1 VEAQVAADLA
11 VEARG
16 VIKRFGADVLA
27 LDGLDLRIE
36 EGETYGLLG
45 PNGAGKTTT
54 LQMLLGLVRPTSGL
68 IRVLGRRPGDPAA
81 LRQTGAMGG
90 IAFYPFLS
98 GRDNLRTVARRAG
111 VANSRVEVVLG
122 LVGLAV
128 RADDAVAGYSYGM
141 TQRLGVAAALLK
153 DPRLLI
159 LDEPSNG
166 LDPAGQLDMRQLM
179 RQLSGEGRTIVL
191 SSHDMDE
198 VEQLCGRV
206 GIISGGR
213 LLAEGTPE
221 HLRGA
226 AHLLV
231 RAEPVERA
239 AALAATLAGAERV
252 GLSGGSLTLA
262 LPDLTPARAAA
273 ITRQLVGAGLEV
285 SEVRTARRPLR
296 EVFLE
301 LTGRRTGGS
310 DSVRRRAGRA
320 EAGRPG
326 RRLRRP
332 RAGQAGK
339 GR

>member
-1 VEAQVAADLA
+1 
-11 VEARG
+11 
-16 VIKRFGADVLA
+16 
-27 LDGLDLRIE
+27 
-36 EGETYGLLG
+36 
-45 PNGAGKTTT
+45 
-54 LQMLLGLVRPTSGL
+54 
-68 IRVLGRRPGDPAA
+68 
-81 LRQTGAMGG
+81 
-90 IAFYPFLS
+90 
-98 GRDNLRTVARRAG
+98 
-111 VANSRVEVVLG
+111 
-122 LVGLAV
+122 
-128 RADDAVAGYSYGM
+128 
-141 TQRLGVAAALLK
+141 
-153 DPRLLI
+153 
-159 LDEPSNG
+159 
-166 LDPAGQLDMRQLM
+166 
-179 RQLSGEGRTIVL
+179 
-191 SSHDMDE
+191 
-198 VEQLCGRV
+198 
-206 GIISGGR
+206 
-213 LLAEGTPE
+213 
-221 HLRGA
+221 
-226 AHLLV
+226 
-231 RAEPVERA
+231 VERA